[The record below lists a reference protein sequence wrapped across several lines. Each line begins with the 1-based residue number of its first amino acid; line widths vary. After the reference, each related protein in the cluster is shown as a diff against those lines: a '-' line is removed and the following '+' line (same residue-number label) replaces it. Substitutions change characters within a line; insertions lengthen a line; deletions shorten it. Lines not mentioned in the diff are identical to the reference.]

1 MGHYDDVREE
11 REEAEFAARAKREGI
26 SVEALVEE
34 DRHEERV
41 RQGRKLYQ
49 QRCYEDELIAY
60 YNRHLIEVNISDKM
74 LK

>member
-11 REEAEFAARAKREGI
+11 REEAELAARAKREGI

-34 DRHEERV
+34 DRHEERI

-49 QRCYEDELIAY
+49 QRRREAELIAY
-60 YNRHLIEVNISDKM
+60 YKTYQPN
-74 LK
+74 

>member
-1 MGHYDDVREE
+1 MGHYDDVREK

-41 RQGRKLYQ
+41 RQGRRLYK
-49 QRCYEDELIAY
+49 QRSYEAELIAY
-60 YNRHLIEVNISDKM
+60 YKTYRRDIYQ
-74 LK
+74 

>member
-1 MGHYDDVREE
+1 MGHYDDVRER

-34 DRHEERV
+34 DRHEERI

-49 QRCYEDELIAY
+49 QRRCEAELIAY
-60 YNRHLIEVNISDKM
+60 YKTYQRDLYQ
-74 LK
+74 